1 MELVYLWVD
10 SYKNIEKQGF
20 NFSPKFEC
28 KYDDKN
34 KKITINKKGGYI
46 SIFSD
51 NINITAIVGENG
63 SGKSN
68 VLKALFQNDDH
79 SSAYDKLWYILYS
92 KCDNKLNIYFIDHI
106 GIHEKL
112 DIEKNFTHNIDRLK
126 KDSKNTESLNF
137 SMIYFS
143 NILQYLPVHNDKQN
157 KSFYNISTS
166 YLIDRYSR
174 KISNDKLIE
183 FKYQYNY
190 YKSEIIK
197 QTIIMLKDSRII
209 IDFEI
214 PSELNIVTPGTYNS
228 DKFMIM
234 KNLLKGEDSNDFQSR
249 VKKNIIYNFLFNYLD
264 KEELSE
270 RIASNNKKT
279 IQEFYEEVKSIIPL
293 NDELDDFLKLLE
305 NPDFLMTS
313 VKIKDID
320 ENFIEKF
327 TKFNSIQALSLGV
340 LDVFYFNWKPE
351 LSSGQENHLFQFATF
366 YNILKNAYNLK
377 DNITILIDEGE
388 TTMHPNWQRG
398 YIKYYINFL
407 EKNFKNKNFHLIF
420 VSHSPFI
427 LSDLPK
433 ENVIFLKNGKQVNPN
448 INTFGANIHTL
459 LSHGFFM
466 DGGLMGEFAKDKI
479 DEIIKL
485 LNSPNKLT
493 VKEIQNC
500 ENIIS
505 IMGEPIIKNQLR
517 RMLDTKKL
525 KKLDEIDDIKKNIEE
540 MQKRLEELENDKP

>member
-46 SIFSD
+46 SIFPD